1 MRDDA
6 LIKAEGVGFA
16 YGEVEVFDRI
26 DVGVK
31 RGEFVGII
39 GPNGS
44 GKTTFLKLVS
54 GVLKPTRGHVSLGG
68 VGLRHMS
75 HKEVARKAAVV
86 PQESQVGFDF
96 TVFEVVLMGR
106 TPHLGFLSFESG
118 EDVEAARRAM
128 EVTDTERFADRFL
141 DELSGGERQRV
152 IIARALAQE
161 PEVLLLDEPTAFL
174 DIRYQVGTYDLV
186 KRLNRQTGVTVLA
199 VSHDVNIAGMYC
211 ERLLLFGKGGIYR
224 DGRVAEVLTPEN
236 VEAVY
241 GQEVVTAEDPRH
253 KVRWM
258 VPISKELRGEGTGDE
273 AGCG

>member
-1 MRDDA
+1 MSDGMLVEA
-6 LIKAEGVGFA
+6 KGVRFA
-16 YGEVEVFDRI
+16 YGEVRVFEGV
-26 DVGVK
+26 DVGVR

-54 GVLKPTRGHVSLGG
+54 GVLRPGRGSIKLGG
-68 VGLRHMS
+68 VDLRHMS
-75 HKEVARKAAVV
+75 HKEVARKVAVV
-86 PQESQVGFDF
+86 PQESHVGFEF

-106 TPHLGFLSFESG
+106 TPHLGFLSFESE

-128 EVTDTERFADRFL
+128 ALTGTEDFAERFL

-186 KRLNRQTGVTVLA
+186 RRLNRETGVTVLL
-199 VSHDVNIAGMYC
+199 VSHDVNMAGMYC
-211 ERLLLFGKGGIYR
+211 ERLLLFGDGGIYR
-224 DGRVAEVLTPEN
+224 DGSSAEVLTPEN
-236 VEAVY
+236 IEAVY
-241 GQEVVTAEDPRH
+241 QQEVVLAEDPRH
-253 KVRWM
+253 KLKWM
-258 VPISKELRGEGTGDE
+258 IPMGEELKGKAEGAE
-273 AGCG
+273 